1 VNSSSFVSPSGP
13 IEPGCIAIVG
23 LAGHFPAARTAGE
36 LWTLLKGDKPA
47 NEWLSDEQ
55 LRAAGVSD
63 ADMADPHYVRASLVL
78 PDMEMFDADFF
89 GFSQRDASVMDPQHR
104 HFLECA
110 WEALEDA
117 GHMPESFDG
126 AVGVFAGCGMQ
137 AYLPQNLLSNPV
149 LVKSMGMFLL
159 RHTGN
164 DKDFLTTRLSY
175 LLDLKGPSI
184 AVQTACSTSLVA
196 VHLAAQSLLSGECDM
211 ALAGGVS
218 IELPHRR
225 GYHYAEGEI
234 LSPDGLCRAFDEQAA
249 GTVFGSGVGVVV
261 LRRLE
266 DAIAQG
272 DQIYAVIRGSAVN
285 NDGAQKAGYLAPSVD
300 GQARAAVE
308 ALAVAGVAPASVQY
322 IEAHG
327 TGTPVGDPIE
337 VAALAQAYARSPSP
351 AGGPSAPCGIGS
363 IKTHIG
369 HLDTAAGVAALIKVC
384 LALRHG
390 LIPASLNFSRAN
402 HRLNMERTPFQV
414 LSQPMPWPC
423 GAVPRRAAV
432 NALGVG
438 GTNAHV
444 ILEESPLP
452 QPAAQSLS
460 DGSPAWNLLTLSA
473 RTPAALQALKAKWQ
487 AWLAQPAD
495 HLPLGFSLADA
506 AYTLQAGRRTF
517 AHRLGVVAQDLA
529 GLQQA
534 LDARH
539 TPRLITGQAAASAP
553 PVVWMFPGGGAPYP
567 GAGCDLL
574 TQPAF
579 AQAVKA
585 CLDALPLDAPADLHA
600 VMFAGED
607 DAAAAALLQQP
618 RYGLLA
624 LFILE
629 YALARL
635 WQRWGVQPA
644 AVMGHSAGEYAAACL
659 AGVMSL
665 ADALSVVLLRA
676 QLFEAVPTG
685 GMLAVDL
692 PEAELQAQIGTLPL
706 DIAAVNAPDACIA
719 SGALPALAALEDKLA
734 ARGLQTRRLH
744 IDVAAHSRLLD
755 AVLPAFRERMQRVKL
770 NPPGLPFIS
779 NLTGTWVAP
788 DELTDPEYWVRH
800 LRQTVRFADG
810 LNTLRE
816 LPGAVWL
823 EVGPGQGLCALAR
836 HQGEDAARSIWPSC
850 GKAHEPRADM
860 PVMLAAAAGLWTRGL
875 SLDWPALRGDALRS
889 AAARR
894 VSLPTYAFE
903 RQRHWVEPGVPGVP
917 AGAATADFAAA
928 PLAALPLAGL
938 LPGVP
943 ALQRLPVLADWLSVP
958 RWEPAALK
966 LQTAAAATPEPRW
979 LVFGGDSKLTAEVV
993 LRILNQGGRVAL
1005 VRPGRQFASHID
1017 GSFTLAPSDAA
1028 QHEQLFRS
1036 LEQSH
1041 AWPHYV
1047 LHLWALDAGPGSPS
1061 QWDQDAVIPG
1071 QALVF
1076 DSLRLSARA
1085 MQMLDVVQP
1094 VRLTVLTAGSQV
1106 LPGDTARKPAQ
1117 ALAMGP
1123 CRVMAQE
1130 MPQISARLV
1139 DVQPDELNART
1150 LARRIVAEAM
1160 DTSDVDLVAFRG
1172 SERLEMQLVQ
1182 ASASVPAGAGASST
1196 PALALPLRQAGV
1208 YLITGGLGDIALTL
1222 AAYLAR
1228 TQQARLALV
1237 SRRSLPPRSQ
1247 WPELAIS
1254 SADPALRLL
1263 LARLLALQDAG
1274 AEVLTLSADVADP
1287 AAMARAVA
1295 ACRTRFGAL
1304 HGVFHTAGVLEDG
1317 PIHSKGAHSIRRVL
1331 APKAA
1336 GAQVLHDLLPPGTLD
1351 FLAVFSSTSVYLG
1364 GAGQMDYVAANAM
1377 ADALVAARPD
1387 GAVLHWGIW
1396 GDSGMAQRAYGAPAE
1411 RRLPAQGLHLLPSLH
1426 PLLGMRVPVAAQAQ
1440 GACFEAVYRP
1450 QDLWVLSEH
1459 RVAGQPVLVGTAYI
1473 EIAWAALQVLH
1484 PGAGLDMRALS
1495 FGEAMVFED
1504 AAAREVRI
1512 ELLAGDATPAAGEG
1526 TRYEF
1531 RVYSRSRGDAPWQ
1544 EHARAALS
1552 VLQEGLPV
1560 LTAEESQPAGDW
1572 QAGRMAQAGAVDFGP
1587 RWHNLQRVHFE
1598 GRSGTA
1604 ELELAA
1610 PFAADLLHYHCHPAL
1625 ADMAATFAL
1634 QALDAQTLAA
1644 QLFVPLSIAR
1654 VRLQAALPRQ
1664 LVSRVKASPADG
1676 RLLSF
1681 DVRLH
1686 TPAGRPLAS
1695 FEGFC
1700 LRGVAPQAL
1709 AAKAPAAARPPT
1721 LIASLL
1727 AAGIRSAD
1735 ADALFDLIFAGT
1747 ARDLTV
1753 SSIALADIKQAL
1765 LAARPVLRAA
1775 LPVAAAG
1782 DMPLAGD
1789 AGLDPVE
1796 RAIAAVWRDLLG
1808 VDQIDR
1814 QDDFFALGGHSLVAV
1829 RLFARIRKEFAVDLP
1844 LATLFKAPT
1853 LAALAA
1859 LVTQQRPD
1867 DKAQAATA
1875 PGATLG
1881 LPRGVTAW
1889 TPLVEIQPSEPGRQ
1903 PIFCVHGAAGNV
1915 LNFKAIA
1922 DRLGPGQGFYGLQ
1935 AQGVD
1940 GRLPLL
1946 PTIEAMAA
1954 QYVAAIRTVEPAGPY
1969 RLVGYSGGGV
1979 IALEMARQLRQS
1991 GAEVG
1996 LLAMIDTLAPAAARL
2011 KISPLKKIWLM
2022 RHWSLDFALGW
2033 RERRRHTQ
2041 AGQANHALALQQRAR
2056 GEPLAPELASAL
2068 LYSHFVDVQARY
2080 EPQPYDGP
2088 MLLCRARQGYTPYLN
2103 AGPCLGWQAHVQGEL
2118 RVVEI
2123 DGSHVSMLSGPG
2135 LTQLVQGLR
2144 EEMQRADER
2153 QGERPGKPAP
2163 VRGPGASGF
2172 RAWAAG
2178 V

>member
-1 VNSSSFVSPSGP
+1 
-13 IEPGCIAIVG
+13 
-23 LAGHFPAARTAGE
+23 
-36 LWTLLKGDKPA
+36 
-47 NEWLSDEQ
+47 
-55 LRAAGVSD
+55 
-63 ADMADPHYVRASLVL
+63 
-78 PDMEMFDADFF
+78 
-89 GFSQRDASVMDPQHR
+89 
-104 HFLECA
+104 
-110 WEALEDA
+110 
-117 GHMPESFDG
+117 
-126 AVGVFAGCGMQ
+126 
-137 AYLPQNLLSNPV
+137 
-149 LVKSMGMFLL
+149 
-159 RHTGN
+159 
-164 DKDFLTTRLSY
+164 
-175 LLDLKGPSI
+175 
-184 AVQTACSTSLVA
+184 
-196 VHLAAQSLLSGECDM
+196 
-211 ALAGGVS
+211 
-218 IELPHRR
+218 
-225 GYHYAEGEI
+225 
-234 LSPDGLCRAFDEQAA
+234 
-249 GTVFGSGVGVVV
+249 
-261 LRRLE
+261 
-266 DAIAQG
+266 
-272 DQIYAVIRGSAVN
+272 
-285 NDGAQKAGYLAPSVD
+285 
-300 GQARAAVE
+300 
-308 ALAVAGVAPASVQY
+308 
-322 IEAHG
+322 
-327 TGTPVGDPIE
+327 
-337 VAALAQAYARSPSP
+337 
-351 AGGPSAPCGIGS
+351 
-363 IKTHIG
+363 
-369 HLDTAAGVAALIKVC
+369 
-384 LALRHG
+384 
-390 LIPASLNFSRAN
+390 LNI
-402 HRLNMERTPFQV
+402 ERTPFQV
-414 LSQPMPWPC
+414 LSQPMPWPR
-423 GAVPRRAAV
+423 GALPRRAAV

-452 QPAAQSLS
+452 LPAAQSLPEA
-460 DGSPAWNLLTLSA
+460 GQAWHLLTLSA

-487 AWLAQPAD
+487 TWLSQPED
-495 HLPLGFSLADA
+495 NFPPGFSLADA

-517 AHRLGVVAQDLA
+517 AHRLGLVAQDVA

-534 LDARH
+534 LDARY
-539 TPRLITGQAAASAP
+539 TPRVLTGLAAASAP

-567 GAGCDLL
+567 GAGRDLL

-579 AQAVKA
+579 AQAVQA
-585 CLDALPLDAPADLHA
+585 CFDALPLDAPAGLHA

-665 ADALSVVLLRA
+665 TDALSVVLLRG

-692 PEAELQAQIGTLPL
+692 SEAELLAQIGTLPL
-706 DIAAVNAPDACIA
+706 DVAAVNAQDACIA

-734 ARGLQTRRLH
+734 AQGLQSRRLH

-755 AVLPAFRERMQRVKL
+755 GVLPAFRERMQRVKL
-770 NPPGLPFIS
+770 HPPSLPFIS
-779 NLTGTWVAP
+779 NITGTWVAP

-800 LRQTVRFADG
+800 LRQTVHFAEG
-810 LNTLRE
+810 LNTLRQ
-816 LPGAVWL
+816 LPDAVWL

-836 HQGEDAARSIWPSC
+836 HQGEDAARSIWPST

-875 SLDWPALRGDALRS
+875 ALDWPALRGDALRS
-889 AAARR
+889 GAARR
-894 VSLPTYAFE
+894 VSLPTYAFA
-903 RQRHWVEPGVPGVP
+903 RQRHWVEPGAP
-917 AGAATADFAAA
+917 AGAVRADLAAV
-928 PLAALPLAGL
+928 PFAALPAASP
-938 LPGVP
+938 LPEE
-943 ALQRLPVLADWLSVP
+943 ATLQRLPALADWLTVP
-958 RWEPAALK
+958 RWAPAALK
-966 LQTAAAATPEPRW
+966 LQTAAEATPEPRW

-993 LRILNQGGRVAL
+993 LRILNHGGRVAL
-1005 VRPGRQFASHID
+1005 VRPGLHFASHID
-1017 GSFTLAPSDAA
+1017 GSFTLAPADAA

-1041 AWPHYV
+1041 AWPHCV
-1047 LHLWALDAGPGSPS
+1047 LHLWALDAGPGPAS
-1061 QWDQDAVIPG
+1061 QWDHEAAITG

-1085 MQMLDVVQP
+1085 MQMLDVAQP

-1106 LPGDTARKPAQ
+1106 LPGDTARKPVQ

-1130 MPQISARLV
+1130 MPQISTRLV
-1139 DVQPDELNART
+1139 DVQPDEINART

-1160 DTSDVDLVAFRG
+1160 DTSDADLVAFRG

-1182 ASASVPAGAGASST
+1182 AEASVPAGAVASST
-1196 PALALPLRQAGV
+1196 PALALPLRHAGV

-1247 WPELAIS
+1247 WAALAQDS
-1254 SADPALRLL
+1254 SDTALRQLL
-1263 LARLLALQDAG
+1263 VRLLALQDAG

-1304 HGVFHTAGVLEDG
+1304 QGVFHTAGVLEDG
-1317 PIHSKGAHSIRRVL
+1317 PIHSKDAHSIRRVL
-1331 APKAA
+1331 HPKAA

-1351 FLAVFSSTSVYLG
+1351 FFAVFSSTSVYLG
-1364 GAGQMDYVAANAM
+1364 GAGQVDYVAANAM
-1377 ADALVAARPD
+1377 ADALAAARPD
-1387 GAVLHWGIW
+1387 GVVLHWGIW
-1396 GDSGMAQRAYGAPAE
+1396 GDSGMAQRAYGAPSD
-1411 RRLPAQGLHLLPSLH
+1411 RQLTAQGVHPLH

-1440 GACFEAVYRP
+1440 GACFETVYRP

-1495 FGEAMVFED
+1495 FGEAMVFQD

-1512 ELLAGDATPAAGEG
+1512 ELLAGNDAPAGGEG

-1531 RVYSRSRGDAPWQ
+1531 RVYSRSHGDAPWQ
-1544 EHARAALS
+1544 EHARAAVN
-1552 VLQEGLPV
+1552 VLQEGLPA
-1560 LTAEESQPAGDW
+1560 LAPQESQPAGAW
-1572 QAGRMAQAGAVDFGP
+1572 QAGRMAQAGAVEFGP
-1587 RWHNLQRVHFE
+1587 RWHNLQRVQFE

-1610 PFAADLLHYHCHPAL
+1610 PYAADLLHYHCHPAL
-1625 ADMAATFAL
+1625 TDMAATFAL
-1634 QALDAQTLAA
+1634 QALDAQTLAG

-1664 LVSRVKASPADG
+1664 LISRVHAAPAEG
-1676 RLLSF
+1676 RLQSF

-1686 TPAGRPLAS
+1686 TPAGRSLAS
-1695 FEGFC
+1695 LEGFC

-1709 AAKAPAAARPPT
+1709 AGNAPAAGRPPT

-1735 ADALFDLIFAGT
+1735 ADALFALIFAGT

-1753 SSIALADIKQAL
+1753 SSMALADVKRAL

-1782 DMPLAGD
+1782 DMPAGD

-1808 VDQIDR
+1808 IDQIDR
-1814 QDDFFALGGHSLVAV
+1814 QDDFFALGGHSLAAV

-1867 DKAQAATA
+1867 DKAQTTNAPSATV
-1875 PGATLG
+1875 G
-1881 LPRGVTAW
+1881 LPRAAAAW

-1954 QYVAAIRTVEPAGPY
+1954 QYVAAIRTVDPAGPY

-1979 IALEMARQLRQS
+1979 IALEMARQLRHS

-2041 AGQANHALALQQRAR
+2041 AEQAKHALALQQRAC

-2068 LYSHFVDVQARY
+2068 LYSHFVKAQARY

-2088 MLLCRARQGYTPYLN
+2088 VLLCRASQGYTPYLN
-2103 AGPCLGWQAHVQGEL
+2103 AGPCLGWQAHMRGEL

-2123 DGSHVSMLSGPG
+2123 DGSHVSMLSGHG

-2144 EEMQRADER
+2144 DELQRADER

>member
-1 VNSSSFVSPSGP
+1 
-13 IEPGCIAIVG
+13 
-23 LAGHFPAARTAGE
+23 
-36 LWTLLKGDKPA
+36 
-47 NEWLSDEQ
+47 
-55 LRAAGVSD
+55 
-63 ADMADPHYVRASLVL
+63 
-78 PDMEMFDADFF
+78 
-89 GFSQRDASVMDPQHR
+89 
-104 HFLECA
+104 
-110 WEALEDA
+110 
-117 GHMPESFDG
+117 
-126 AVGVFAGCGMQ
+126 
-137 AYLPQNLLSNPV
+137 
-149 LVKSMGMFLL
+149 
-159 RHTGN
+159 
-164 DKDFLTTRLSY
+164 
-175 LLDLKGPSI
+175 
-184 AVQTACSTSLVA
+184 
-196 VHLAAQSLLSGECDM
+196 
-211 ALAGGVS
+211 
-218 IELPHRR
+218 
-225 GYHYAEGEI
+225 
-234 LSPDGLCRAFDEQAA
+234 
-249 GTVFGSGVGVVV
+249 
-261 LRRLE
+261 
-266 DAIAQG
+266 
-272 DQIYAVIRGSAVN
+272 
-285 NDGAQKAGYLAPSVD
+285 
-300 GQARAAVE
+300 
-308 ALAVAGVAPASVQY
+308 
-322 IEAHG
+322 
-327 TGTPVGDPIE
+327 
-337 VAALAQAYARSPSP
+337 
-351 AGGPSAPCGIGS
+351 
-363 IKTHIG
+363 
-369 HLDTAAGVAALIKVC
+369 
-384 LALRHG
+384 
-390 LIPASLNFSRAN
+390 
-402 HRLNMERTPFQV
+402 
-414 LSQPMPWPC
+414 
-423 GAVPRRAAV
+423 
-432 NALGVG
+432 
-438 GTNAHV
+438 
-444 ILEESPLP
+444 
-452 QPAAQSLS
+452 
-460 DGSPAWNLLTLSA
+460 
-473 RTPAALQALKAKWQ
+473 
-487 AWLAQPAD
+487 
-495 HLPLGFSLADA
+495 
-506 AYTLQAGRRTF
+506 
-517 AHRLGVVAQDLA
+517 
-529 GLQQA
+529 
-534 LDARH
+534 
-539 TPRLITGQAAASAP
+539 
-553 PVVWMFPGGGAPYP
+553 
-567 GAGCDLL
+567 
-574 TQPAF
+574 
-579 AQAVKA
+579 
-585 CLDALPLDAPADLHA
+585 
-600 VMFAGED
+600 
-607 DAAAAALLQQP
+607 
-618 RYGLLA
+618 
-624 LFILE
+624 
-629 YALARL
+629 
-635 WQRWGVQPA
+635 
-644 AVMGHSAGEYAAACL
+644 
-659 AGVMSL
+659 
-665 ADALSVVLLRA
+665 
-676 QLFEAVPTG
+676 
-685 GMLAVDL
+685 
-692 PEAELQAQIGTLPL
+692 
-706 DIAAVNAPDACIA
+706 
-719 SGALPALAALEDKLA
+719 
-734 ARGLQTRRLH
+734 
-744 IDVAAHSRLLD
+744 
-755 AVLPAFRERMQRVKL
+755 
-770 NPPGLPFIS
+770 
-779 NLTGTWVAP
+779 
-788 DELTDPEYWVRH
+788 
-800 LRQTVRFADG
+800 
-810 LNTLRE
+810 
-816 LPGAVWL
+816 
-823 EVGPGQGLCALAR
+823 
-836 HQGEDAARSIWPSC
+836 
-850 GKAHEPRADM
+850 M

-875 SLDWPALRGDALRS
+875 TLDWPALRGDALRS

-903 RQRHWVEPGVPGVP
+903 RQRHWVEPGVPV
-917 AGAATADFAAA
+917 AAATADLTAASAAA
-928 PLAALPLAGL
+928 VPGAVPLN
-938 LPGVP
+938 GVP
-943 ALQRLPVLADWLSVP
+943 ALQRLPVLADWLTVP

-1017 GSFTLAPSDAA
+1017 GSFTLAPADAA

-1036 LEQSH
+1036 LAQSH
-1041 AWPHYV
+1041 AWPHCV
-1047 LHLWALDAGPGSPS
+1047 LHLWALDAGPGPAS
-1061 QWDQDAVIPG
+1061 QWDREAAIPG

-1085 MQMLDVVQP
+1085 MQLLDVAQP

-1106 LPGDTARKPAQ
+1106 LPGDMARKPVQ

-1160 DTSDVDLVAFRG
+1160 DTSDADLVAFRG

-1182 ASASVPAGAGASST
+1182 AEASVPAGAVASST
-1196 PALALPLRQAGV
+1196 PALALPLRHAGV

-1247 WPELAIS
+1247 WPALATS
-1254 SADPALRLL
+1254 SADPALRQL
-1263 LARLLALQDAG
+1263 LARLLALEDAG

-1304 HGVFHTAGVLEDG
+1304 QGVFHTAGVLEDG
-1317 PIHSKGAHSIRRVL
+1317 PIHSKDAQSIRRVL

-1351 FLAVFSSTSVYLG
+1351 FFAVFSSTSVYLG
-1364 GAGQMDYVAANAM
+1364 GAGQVDYVAANAM
-1377 ADALVAARPD
+1377 ADALAAARPD
-1387 GAVLHWGIW
+1387 GVVLHWGIW
-1396 GDSGMAQRAYGAPAE
+1396 GDSGMAQRAYGAPAD
-1411 RRLPAQGLHLLPSLH
+1411 RQLTAQGVHSLH
-1426 PLLGMRVPVAAQAQ
+1426 PLLGTRVPVAAQAQ
-1440 GACFEAVYRP
+1440 GAGFEAVYRP

-1495 FGEAMVFED
+1495 FGEAMVFQD

-1512 ELLAGDATPAAGEG
+1512 ELLAGEATPAVGEG

-1544 EHARAALS
+1544 EHARAAVN
-1552 VLQEGLPV
+1552 VLQEGLPA
-1560 LTAEESQPAGDW
+1560 LAPQESQLAGAW
-1572 QAGRMAQAGAVDFGP
+1572 QAGCMAQAGAVDFGP
-1587 RWHNLQRVHFE
+1587 RWHNLQRVQFE
-1598 GRSGTA
+1598 DRSGTA

-1610 PFAADLLHYHCHPAL
+1610 PYAADLRQYHCHPAL
-1625 ADMAATFAL
+1625 TDMAATFAL
-1634 QALDAQTLAA
+1634 QALDAQTLAG

-1664 LVSRVKASPADG
+1664 LVSRVHAAPAEG
-1676 RLLSF
+1676 RLQSF

-1709 AAKAPAAARPPT
+1709 AASAPATARPPT

-1735 ADALFDLIFAGT
+1735 ADALLARVFAGT

-1753 SSIALADIKQAL
+1753 SSIALTDVKRAL

-1782 DMPLAGD
+1782 DMPAGD

-1796 RAIAAVWRDLLG
+1796 RVIAAVWRDLLG

-1814 QDDFFALGGHSLVAV
+1814 QDDFFALGGHSLAAV
-1829 RLFARIRKEFAVDLP
+1829 RLFARIRKELAVDLP

-1867 DKAQAATA
+1867 DKVQTTNAPSATV
-1875 PGATLG
+1875 G
-1881 LPRGVTAW
+1881 LPRAAAAW

-1946 PTIEAMAA
+1946 PTIEAMAE
-1954 QYVAAIRTVEPAGPY
+1954 QYVAAIRTVDPAGPY
-1969 RLVGYSGGGV
+1969 RLAGYSGGGV

-2041 AGQANHALALQQRAR
+2041 AEQAKHALALQQRAC

-2068 LYSHFVDVQARY
+2068 LYSHFVKAQARY

-2088 MLLCRARQGYTPYLN
+2088 MLLCRASQGYTPYLN
-2103 AGPCLGWQAHVQGEL
+2103 AGPCLGWQAHVRGEL
-2118 RVVEI
+2118 RVVEV
-2123 DGSHVSMLSGPG
+2123 DGSHVSMLSSPG

-2144 EEMQRADER
+2144 DELQRADER